1 MFHRDQ
7 GAQFTSTEFT
17 NRLEMAGIRISLDGR
32 GRALDNVFV
41 ERRWRTVK
49 YEEVYL
55 KDYETPRQATR
66 ELGQYFAFYNEKRLH
81 QALAYQ
87 TPAVVYFES
96 SVSQAILIYASNCLD
111 DGVHLK
117 DPFLDIRL
125 RLQFPYPIERSEI
138 QNIERV
144 EGIRFSPIGLDITVG
159 GGAARVVQPPL
170 TRVYEFQA
178 TQLRSEGRLDLL
190 LLLNSWRDPRGKI
203 IPPEEAPRYVVP
215 ELGPSITYIDG
226 SYRVKI
232 GEEEITKSFYA
243 PIGLREDK
251 TVILGPPGPRPDE
264 LSQEFGFQ

>member
-1 MFHRDQ
+1 MPGTVIKFII
-7 GAQFTSTEFT
+7 
-17 NRLEMAGIRISLDGR
+17 LLLIAGLWGLTTYLAGRSALRVWRISEVDTTVTLRLVGKV
-32 GRALDNVFV
+32 VFGWV
-41 ERRWRTVK
+41 PNPFEG
-49 YEEVYL
+49 L
-55 KDYETPRQATR
+55 
-66 ELGQYFAFYNEKRLH
+66 EKRVKARSDLR
-81 QALAYQ
+81 
-87 TPAVVYFES
+87 VVLMAMDGFTFRPQGGE
-96 SVSQAILIYASNCLD
+96 AINEDFLRDRRQYLLTFKNP
-111 DGVHLK
+111 GK

-138 QNIERV
+138 QNIKRV